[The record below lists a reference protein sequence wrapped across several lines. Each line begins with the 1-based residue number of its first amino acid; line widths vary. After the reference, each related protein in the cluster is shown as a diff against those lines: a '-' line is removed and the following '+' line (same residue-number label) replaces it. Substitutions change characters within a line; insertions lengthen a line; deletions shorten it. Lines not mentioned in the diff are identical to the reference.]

1 MRKKDEIKKQYPR
14 LSEVFED
21 WYLKKL
27 NEIETNRS
35 LKNPPKNMLKRLAI
49 SEKEFYN
56 TYIKPFK
63 SLSKQDLN
71 TIFRILAPELL
82 EIYTKES
89 TILFGCELKYDLS
102 ITRKKNALSW
112 LLFQVDLLG
121 IFSLSKNLK
130 KFLIIPYHQ
139 CYYCGKPNTY
149 IKNGIIKNFNLK
161 EVFCHRDECKAGS
174 NPDKHD
180 NCCYA
185 KWTRKRK
192 SLEKALDVADNLY
205 HEIENYEDEK
215 LSNKQINILNN
226 KSNKIF
232 IDFCEKQYQE
242 NLKINYTIQEYDNKA
257 IYLLKYSI

>member
-89 TILFGCELKYDLS
+89 TILFDCELKYDLS

-130 KFLIIPYHQ
+130 KFLIIPYH
-139 CYYCGKPNTY
+139 
-149 IKNGIIKNFNLK
+149 
-161 EVFCHRDECKAGS
+161 
-174 NPDKHD
+174 
-180 NCCYA
+180 
-185 KWTRKRK
+185 
-192 SLEKALDVADNLY
+192 
-205 HEIENYEDEK
+205 
-215 LSNKQINILNN
+215 
-226 KSNKIF
+226 
-232 IDFCEKQYQE
+232 
-242 NLKINYTIQEYDNKA
+242 
-257 IYLLKYSI
+257 

>member
-1 MRKKDEIKKQYPR
+1 MRKNFETTVKAVYDRNARKRMTAFGKNQDIKAINAT
-14 LSEVFED
+14 
-21 WYLKKL
+21 L
-27 NEIETNRS
+27 NFASNDR
-35 LKNPPKNMLKRLAI
+35 A
-49 SEKEFYN
+49 
-56 TYIKPFK
+56 
-63 SLSKQDLN
+63 
-71 TIFRILAPELL
+71 
-82 EIYTKES
+82 
-89 TILFGCELKYDLS
+89 
-102 ITRKKNALSW
+102 
-112 LLFQVDLLG
+112 
-121 IFSLSKNLK
+121 
-130 KFLIIPYHQ
+130 H
-139 CYYCGKPNTY
+139 
-149 IKNGIIKNFNLK
+149 GIIKNFNLK
-161 EVFCHRDECKAGS
+161 EVFCHKDECQAGS

-205 HEIENYEDEK
+205 HEIENYEDEE